1 MKVRISGKAKDDL
14 RQIYRDLSEKNPAT
28 ADNLITD
35 IDSKLELLG
44 RFPFMGRERPELAP
58 RLRSVLVWS
67 CVIFYTADAVE
78 IVIMRLVDGRIDI
91 DKEFQDW
98 PLP

>member
-14 RQIYRDLSEKNPAT
+14 RQVYRYLSQKNPSA
-28 ADNLITD
+28 ADNLVSD

-58 RLRSVLVWS
+58 HLRSVVVWS
-67 CVIFYTADAVE
+67 YMIFYTMDAAE
-78 IVIMRLVDGRIDI
+78 IVIMRMIDGRMDI

-98 PLP
+98 PTS

>member
-1 MKVRISGKAKDDL
+1 
-14 RQIYRDLSEKNPAT
+14 
-28 ADNLITD
+28 
-35 IDSKLELLG
+35 
-44 RFPFMGRERPELAP
+44 MGRERPEFAP
-58 RLRSVLVWS
+58 SLRSVLVWS
-67 CVIFYTADAVE
+67 YVIFYTADAVE